1 MRSPKPKKKKQT
13 DELFN
18 DAFNKKIKKSVI
30 TRIELMK
37 EKLPEIIEDTVYS
50 DAVEDIIYDEVSNI
64 TVEFIKS
71 EEGHKLMR
79 KALKENI
86 ELLEDSFKELLELKK
101 ILDKMS
107 H

>member
-1 MRSPKPKKKKQT
+1 MPLNHLYILLLKYPEKNWDWSWVSQ
-13 DELFN
+13 N
-18 DAFNKKIKKSVI
+18 SCI
-30 TRIELMK
+30 TM
-37 EKLPEIIEDTVYS
+37 EIIENHLEWPWEWDYIS
-50 DAVEDIIYDEVSNI
+50 QNKNI